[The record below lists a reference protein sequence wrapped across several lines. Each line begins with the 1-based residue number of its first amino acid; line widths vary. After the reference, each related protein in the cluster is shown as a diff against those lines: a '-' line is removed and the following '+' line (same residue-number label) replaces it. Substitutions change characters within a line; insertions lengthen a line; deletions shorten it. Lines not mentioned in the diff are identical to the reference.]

1 MIIRIEEPIQSWY
14 CKYMFAVK
22 ISSLCSRLG
31 PSTIKWAELL
41 NLSLVSPAPDP
52 DTCEPSPKGIFLSQ
66 YITFKLV
73 LIINPNFNTVF
84 EFPHCFYLQIIKT
97 LCQERNQDIRKLDF
111 SLFSVMVMGPGQQYS
126 CLRFFF
132 KLISC

>member
-1 MIIRIEEPIQSWY
+1 MKNMIIRIEEPIQSWY

-22 ISSLCSRLG
+22 ISCLCSRLG

-52 DTCEPSPKGIFLSQ
+52 DTCEPSPKRIFLSQ

-97 LCQERNQDIRKLDF
+97 VCQERNQDIRNLDL
-111 SLFSVMVMGPGQQYS
+111 SLFSVYGHGAWATV
-126 CLRFFF
+126 LLFKIFF
-132 KLISC
+132 